1 MSNELLNFNIIY
13 FYNLRNYEEIKFS
26 NTSNYPKF
34 QTKLEINENIFDILI
49 NKICIAFNIDKNKK
63 EYIEIYIDSN
73 NNFTLIN
80 NNNYFQENNFYNN
93 EIKLLVLFNYM
104 KIINDNIDE
113 INEEFNDKLEDLKI
127 EFNNKL
133 NLSEKKFDNTN
144 ELIDSLINNQNE
156 YNEKLNEVI
165 NSTKKVKI
173 DIYQSI
179 QNFEKKLKENEIVI
193 NNLKNE
199 NQNLKKNLNKSL
211 KNFKLIEN
219 DIKKKFDNIN
229 DRIDFIT
236 KKINNFDNIQNNNNF
251 NNIIINDNNNMNNN
265 NNIINN
271 INNNINQNDNNNLM
285 DIDKSFF
292 INNNNNN
299 NDINKNNI
307 NNIFENKE
315 PKINFISVEYNKD
328 KFYNIYLNDLLT
340 NKSSIIEITLKNNG
354 NSFWPNN
361 CFIHQNINKN
371 FNLLNNSLYF
381 DDLPINNH
389 EAIAPQEEINFK
401 LLINQGNNFVANQ
414 NIINIPFTIIN
425 IDGVSLVKNA
435 LTLKIQILEGDSN
448 MNNENLYEKLFL
460 TEKFEE
466 NGDPLITFSINL
478 DNLVIKLSEYN
489 LYEKSDIYHQISPD
503 FFDIRWNKSKWSK
516 DKNKKRGGK
525 TYNPPFGYIGHGL
538 RVLNEYDNDNT
549 WIGNNNSVGEW
560 PVAYHGTNLNSAV
573 SILVNGLRKGNRQA
587 FKNDININKKS
598 IFGEKYIGEGVYLT
612 PLIKTADHYSAPV
625 NGYKCVLMC
634 RVNPDKIRIPQ
645 NENNYWIL
653 NGDFNEIRPYRLLIK
668 KIN

>member
-503 FFDIRWNKSKWSK
+503 MFDIRWNKSNWSK
-516 DKNKKRGGK
+516 KTNKFRGGK
-525 TYNPPFGYIGHGL
+525 SYIPPNGYIGHGL

>member
-165 NSTKKVKI
+165 NSTKQVKI

-503 FFDIRWNKSKWSK
+503 MFDIRWNKSKWSEK
-516 DKNKKRGGK
+516 TNKKRGGK
-525 TYNPPFGYIGHGL
+525 SYNPPIGYIGHGL

-549 WIGNNNSVGEW
+549 WIGNSNCAGEW
-560 PVAYHGTNLNSAV
+560 PVAYHGTNLNAAV
-573 SILVNGLRKGNRQA
+573 SILVNGLKKGNRQA

-598 IFGEKYIGEGVYLT
+598 IFGEKVIGEGVYLT
-612 PLIKTADHYSAPV
+612 PFISIADHYSAPI

-634 RVNPDKIRIPQ
+634 RVNPNKIRVPQ
-645 NENNYWIL
+645 NEKKYWIL
-653 NGDFNEIRPYRLLIK
+653 NGNFNEIRPYRLLIK